1 MKWAGMVNNLRSAA
15 EEVVLR
21 EIVDRVRTDKA
32 NQKIRGK
39 IRGFFNLRTA
49 NDFYKMISGKHQKQ
63 FMSKQGGN
71 CKIRMNAIAVFS
83 CIMLGEMPLKP
94 LKIAVAIKKLSY
106 CNHTVIKFGGDKC
119 MDFFIRGNVQI
130 KN

>member
-49 NDFYKMISGKHQKQ
+49 NDFY
-63 FMSKQGGN
+63 
-71 CKIRMNAIAVFS
+71 
-83 CIMLGEMPLKP
+83 
-94 LKIAVAIKKLSY
+94 
-106 CNHTVIKFGGDKC
+106 
-119 MDFFIRGNVQI
+119 
-130 KN
+130 

>member
-39 IRGFFNLRTA
+39 IRGFF
-49 NDFYKMISGKHQKQ
+49 D
-63 FMSKQGGN
+63 
-71 CKIRMNAIAVFS
+71 IRKASEAVH
-83 CIMLGEMPLKP
+83 GE
-94 LKIAVAIKKLSY
+94 A
-106 CNHTVIKFGGDKC
+106 GW
-119 MDFFIRGNVQI
+119 
-130 KN
+130 